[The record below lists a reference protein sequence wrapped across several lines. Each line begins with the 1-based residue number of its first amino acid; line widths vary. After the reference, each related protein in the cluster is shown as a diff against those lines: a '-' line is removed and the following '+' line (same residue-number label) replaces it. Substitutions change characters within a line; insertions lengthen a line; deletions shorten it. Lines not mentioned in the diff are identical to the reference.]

1 MKKYLEV
8 VHLSFSMTRGGPHSS
23 HSNSFTS
30 SSRLLH
36 KFTGINPPC
45 SPPSAMSTTPFHS
58 TLLPGRLTPSSLR
71 STRRIIKNT
80 LAFFIK
86 KKKRRKR
93 IIFLSSPHP
102 DFFSFKSLANFPCQ
116 MKILLFLNYNLQKE
130 IGL

>member
-71 STRRIIKNT
+71 STRCIIKNT

-86 KKKRRKR
+86 KKEEKTHH
-93 IIFLSSPHP
+93 IS
-102 DFFSFKSLANFPCQ
+102 FFSPSRFFLLQISCKFPMSDENIVVPQ
-116 MKILLFLNYNLQKE
+116 L
-130 IGL
+130 